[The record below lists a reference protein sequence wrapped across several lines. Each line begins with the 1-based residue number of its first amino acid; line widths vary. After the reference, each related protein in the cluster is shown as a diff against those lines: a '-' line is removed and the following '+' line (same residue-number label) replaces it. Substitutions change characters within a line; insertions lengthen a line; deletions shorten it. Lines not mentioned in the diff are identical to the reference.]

1 MTNILKERNVVLVYI
16 LGFCTLGFYF
26 IYWYIQT
33 KREINETFGA
43 SIPTCWLLI
52 IPIANIYWIF
62 KFAEAYSLYVLK
74 DDNKALWALLFI
86 LVGIIVPALVQIEL
100 NKYVGKSIAVG
111 SMNVEKSSR
120 RCPNCGR
127 HIPEDANVCPYCG
140 KRFENLSE
148 HSHF

>member
-1 MTNILKERNVVLVYI
+1 MTNIIKERNVVLVYI

-26 IYWYIQT
+26 LYWYIQT

-52 IPIANIYWIF
+52 IPIANIYWTF
-62 KFAEAYSLYVLK
+62 KYAEAYSIYVLK
-74 DDNKALWALLFI
+74 DDNKVLWALIFI

-100 NKYVGKSIAVG
+100 NKYVGKNISLGAM
-111 SMNVEKSSR
+111 SAEKSNR

-140 KRFENLSE
+140 KRFEN
-148 HSHF
+148 FI